1 MEKFLNMKITAKHY
15 FAVAFWVFTFIG
27 IAAQIYNS

>member
-15 FAVAFWVFTFIG
+15 FAVAFWVITI
-27 IAAQIYNS
+27 ITVAAQVYNS